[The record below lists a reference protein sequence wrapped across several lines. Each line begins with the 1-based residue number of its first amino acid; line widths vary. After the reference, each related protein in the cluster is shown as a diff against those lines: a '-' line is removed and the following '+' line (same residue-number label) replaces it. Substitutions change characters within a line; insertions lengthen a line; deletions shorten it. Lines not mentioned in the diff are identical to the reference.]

1 MRNPGYL
8 FFLSLLLSSAFL
20 INGCASSKS
29 EKSQMTVSIP
39 SSQKWNEHATAP
51 TSLAK
56 LSQVRARMLASSQFS
71 FDVGISTSS
80 QINAHA
86 SRENGLALIIFD
98 QGFLDEF
105 GNDPDILATTL
116 GHELAHHQLG
126 HTAPDYA
133 SNRNTII
140 NASSQALGM
149 LASYFI
155 PFSGLLVGNGIQAVG
170 LSYSRDDERAADEKG
185 MHFAIQA
192 GYSPCGSYRLS
203 KRLEEL
209 NNNAALSFLSTH
221 PGNSERMENAQR
233 INQQK
238 SGLDCDL
245 TQLSKQ

>member
-1 MRNPGYL
+1 MRNLGHPFYFSILLGI
-8 FFLSLLLSSAFL
+8 SLLLTA
-20 INGCASSKS
+20 CASSKS
-29 EKSQMTVSIP
+29 EKSKITVSIP
-39 SSQKWNEHATAP
+39 SSQWWQDQASSSTNT
-51 TSLAK
+51 AK
-56 LSQVRARMLASSQFS
+56 LSQVRARMLASSQLN
-71 FDVGISTSS
+71 FDIAISTSS

-86 SRENGLALIIFD
+86 SRENGLTLIIFD

-133 SNRNTII
+133 SNRNALI
-140 NASSQALGM
+140 NFSSQAFGM

-185 MHFAIQA
+185 MALALQA

-203 KRLEEL
+203 KRLEAL
-209 NNNAALSFLSTH
+209 NNNATISILSTH
-221 PGNSERMENAQR
+221 PGNSERMANAQR
-233 INQQK
+233 LNQK
-238 SGLDCDL
+238 KLGLDCNY
-245 TQLSKQ
+245 TPLSKE